1 MCALGRLAGGPRD
14 ELRGIL
20 SAGTGE
26 PSQLARAVSLMEQAG
41 AIDHVREVARDL
53 ADSAKRRLDGVGLS
67 PEALEVLVA
76 MADFFVER
84 AG

>member
-1 MCALGRLAGGPRD
+1 
-14 ELRGIL
+14 
-20 SAGTGE
+20 
-26 PSQLARAVSLMEQAG
+26 MEQAG